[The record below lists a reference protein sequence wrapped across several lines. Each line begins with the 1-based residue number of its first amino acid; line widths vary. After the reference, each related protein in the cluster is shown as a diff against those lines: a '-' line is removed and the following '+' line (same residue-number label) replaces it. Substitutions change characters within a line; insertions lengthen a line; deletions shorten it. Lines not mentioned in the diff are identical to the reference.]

1 MIQEHQVQNDHHN
14 NQNDHHD
21 YKIGKDYHNYA

>member
-21 YKIGKDYHNYA
+21 YKNGKDHLNHT

>member
-21 YKIGKDYHNYA
+21 YKIRKDYHNYA

>member
-21 YKIGKDYHNYA
+21 YKIRKDYYNYA

>member
-21 YKIGKDYHNYA
+21 YKIGKDHHNHA

>member
-1 MIQEHQVQNDHHN
+1 MIQEHQVQNDHDN

-21 YKIGKDYHNYA
+21 YKIRKDYHNYA

>member
-21 YKIGKDYHNYA
+21 YKIGKDHLNHA

>member
-21 YKIGKDYHNYA
+21 YKIGKDYHNHA